1 MPPVGVLIVDK
12 PVGITSRKAVSEVG
26 GLAGAARSGHAG
38 TLDPLAT
45 GVLVVCLGRATLLS
59 SYLAGGTKV
68 YLVTAILGMVTD
80 SYDLD
85 GAVVAQCDASEC
97 RREDIK
103 NAASAFVGT
112 MEQLPPAY
120 SAVKFQ
126 GRPLYHYARLGTEVE
141 RKPRTVSVDSIDILS
156 MGADEEGV
164 KAGFRITCGPG
175 TYIRSLIHDIG
186 DRLGCGATV
195 SALRRVRSGDFDI
208 DRAIPLER
216 FSSGRLEVGAA
227 LISMEAA
234 TAGFPSAT
242 VVLEGELPVRQGKP
256 LELSMLKGPPP
267 DVNVYRV
274 MSDGGSLL
282 ALYGPPRLEDGAEVM
297 GRAVRVIRA
306 STLEMGDDE
315 ASKTH

>member
-216 FSSGRLEVGAA
+216 FSSGRFEVADA